1 MLSTLASG
9 AQIAL
14 LKRVQGTRLKRKLL
28 KSFIFNEI
36 GIIGEM
42 VRNNDSSGATEN
54 SCNTGK
60 IGIILDELPCSLAC

>member
-42 VRNNDSSGATEN
+42 VRNKDSSGATEN

-60 IGIILDELPCSLAC
+60 IGIILDELLCSLAC